1 MSFLPPKPFNP
12 PTTTVPILGSSSGN
26 PLSFQDPKSVA
37 SIGSKIQAM
46 TDQAKA
52 DTLYD
57 APTPKLEGFTGG
69 SSYKDYITATLLII
83 GITLIVCS
91 YKVRVK

>member
-1 MSFLPPKPFNP
+1 MSFPPLKPFNP

-26 PLSFQDPKSVA
+26 PQSFQDPKSVA

-57 APTPKLEGFTGG
+57 APTPKLEGFTCN
-69 SSYKDYITATLLII
+69 SQYRDYITATLLIV
-83 GITLIVCS
+83 GVTLIICS
-91 YKVRVK
+91 YNVRVK

>member
-1 MSFLPPKPFNP
+1 MSFPPPKPFNP

-26 PLSFQDPKSVA
+26 PKSYQDPKSVA
-37 SIGSKIQAM
+37 SIGSAIQAM

-57 APTPKLEGFTGG
+57 APSPKIEGFTIQ
-69 SSYKDYITATLLII
+69 SSNSDRLTAVLLII
-83 GITLIVCS
+83 GITLIICS
-91 YKVRVK
+91 YKVSTK